1 MNYLQTILL
10 VIVGSFFTFGG
21 IYIFWGSRKYKDSV
35 DIRERRGNL
44 AGSIFLFIIG
54 ITLLTWGAFI
64 GYSIVTSKSGQIV
77 DKIPGNTKTT
87 TSVVDNEESKE
98 QPEKTPPSEVQQL
111 TLKDDAEKSVEAFNQ
126 IQKKF
131 DDIIEGYQ
139 TELLNINKGTIE
151 LSGSYDVDKLSQELS
166 SLIKDLNNLEV
177 PEQYTHYQEL
187 MLDSMLYLHS
197 SLGDLR
203 TCIVDKKFNLF
214 NQSQD
219 FFKKAVE
226 LNKIANIGIKN
237 QATSEGYNPD

>member
-21 IYIFWGSRKYKDSV
+21 VYIFWGSRKFKESA

-44 AGSIFLFIIG
+44 AGSIFLFVIG

-64 GYSIVTSKSGQIV
+64 GYSIITTESEQTVNNAPS
-77 DKIPGNTKTT
+77 NTKIT
-87 TSVVDNEESKE
+87 TSNINTGENK
-98 QPEKTPPSEVQQL
+98 EKTEKIQPTEQQQL
-111 TLKDDAEKSVEAFNQ
+111 TLKENAKKSFDAFNQ
-126 IQKKF
+126 IQSKF

-139 TELLNINKGTIE
+139 TELSNISKGTIE

-166 SLIKDLNNLEV
+166 SLIKDLNQLKL
-177 PEQYTHYQEL
+177 PEQYKHYQEL

-203 TCIVDKKFNLF
+203 TCIVDKKFNQYT
-214 NQSQD
+214 QSQD
-219 FFKKAVE
+219 FFNKAIE
-226 LNKIANIGIKN
+226 LNKIANLGIRY
-237 QATSEGYNPD
+237 QASSEGYNPD